1 MIEVV
6 DDIIENVDDVN
17 AKPKSRTAPLV
28 GMMRQRRSPSV
39 ENGYDADARAQ
50 MFLVGR
56 DRRQDL
62 GRRLEQDVVD
72 RRLALIDDIGMFPSL
87 SRRVEIRECQDEA
100 GSALTS

>member
-39 ENGYDADARAQ
+39 ENGVRAQ

-56 DRRQDL
+56 DRHQDL